1 MATAELVVRRGMK
14 QLSGIQAN
22 IMELYRAD
30 PNVVNEDALLISRYW
45 YAFDNWEHIDGTLYD
60 KLKRVTSGDSI
71 TRARRYLHENSYIE
85 YSPEADQIREKRFV
99 EMRDEHGERYMKEI

>member
-1 MATAELVVRRGMK
+1 MK

-22 IMELYRAD
+22 VMELYRAD

-71 TRARRYLHENSYIE
+71 TRARRFLHEHGHIE
-85 YSPEADQIREKRFV
+85 YSPEADQARERKFI
-99 EMRDEHGERYMKEI
+99 EKLDEYGNRYMVEV